1 MKKSLIQWWWQAGLD
16 PNYAAYLARLSALG
30 YTGPTATK
38 KAKQNQFIKDLK
50 TQGIWSGLDWI
61 YLFDTDG
68 DRNAAKVNVKS
79 PTTFQCTEVGTLT
92 FTSGVGFT
100 GDGSTGYL
108 DTGWNP
114 SANGVN
120 FTQNDAS
127 IGAYVNN
134 SPAAGTF
141 SLLGSDDVGNTN
153 SIQIVTQNSVAGN
166 AVSGRI
172 NSNSTLIGSV
182 QASRTGL
189 WMVQRTGAAANGFF
203 KGGVSQGSGV
213 QASSGRT
220 AKNVT
225 ILALNDNGA
234 ISGFSTEQ
242 VRMAFAGASLTGKEA
257 AFSTAFTTYL
267 S

>member
-1 MKKSLIQWWWQAGLD
+1 MKREMINWWWQAGYD
-16 PNYAAYLARLSALG
+16 ASYAAVLAKISALG
-30 YTGPTATK
+30 YTAPTAAK
-38 KAKQNQFIKDLK
+38 KAKQNQFVKDLK
-50 TQGIWSGLDWI
+50 AQGIWNSLDWL

-68 DRNAAKVNVKS
+68 DRNAATINFKS
-79 PTTFQCTEVGTLT
+79 PSTFQCTEVGTLT

-108 DTGWNP
+108 NTGWNP

-141 SLLGSDDVGNTN
+141 SLLGADDVGNTN

-189 WMVQRTGAAANGFF
+189 WMIQRTGAATDTFYKNG
-203 KGGVSQGSGV
+203 SAQGTGA

-220 AKNVT
+220 AKNIT

-242 VRMAFAGASLTGKEA
+242 VRMAFAGASLTGKET
-257 AFSTAFTTYL
+257 AFSTAFNTYI